1 MHHLLIY
8 TDGHSNDEP
17 ELTEVEFNNGNG
29 NGNDEDGMTED
40 EVEEIVMDVLMN
52 VTVEDFSAEFVNGK
66 FIIFCVIDSCI
77 MCSTSTQDR
86 KLMLI
91 FFFYITL
98 SLSFKTL

>member
-1 MHHLLIY
+1 VHYLSIY
-8 TDGHSNDEP
+8 TDEHSDDEP
-17 ELTEVEFNNGNG
+17 GLTEVEFNNGNG
-29 NGNDEDGMTED
+29 IGNDENGMTED

-52 VTVEDFSAEFVNGK
+52 VTVEDFSQEFVNGK

-77 MCSTSTQDR
+77 MYSTSTQDR